1 MEKEETL
8 LRKRL
13 IELSNNAY
21 QRGIIMYSDFLNL
34 NELNILHTT
43 PKDSFPVPYRTFGG
57 YDPSERQM
65 AAFIPDAFFF
75 SQEYPISCICIRPS
89 MEKFAENLTH
99 RDYLG
104 AILNLGIERSKI
116 GDILVED
123 KKAYIFCHNSLCEF
137 LMNEICRVRHTTVVP
152 SIIENKE
159 EFPSVKLQKVTGTVS
174 SVRLD
179 SVTAL
184 AFSTSRSSILPLI
197 EGKKLFVN
205 GKNIVSNAYHLK
217 EGDIVSVRG
226 KGKYRFDGT
235 TNLTKKNRYH
245 VEVSRYC

>member
-1 MEKEETL
+1 M
-8 LRKRL
+8 
-13 IELSNNAY
+13 
-21 QRGIIMYSDFLNL
+21 
-34 NELNILHTT
+34 
-43 PKDSFPVPYRTFGG
+43 
-57 YDPSERQM
+57 
-65 AAFIPDAFFF
+65 
-75 SQEYPISCICIRPS
+75 
-89 MEKFAENLTH
+89 
-99 RDYLG
+99 
-104 AILNLGIERSKI
+104 
-116 GDILVED
+116 
-123 KKAYIFCHNSLCEF
+123 
-137 LMNEICRVRHTTVVP
+137 
-152 SIIENKE
+152 
-159 EFPSVKLQKVTGTVS
+159 
-174 SVRLD
+174 RLD

>member
-1 MEKEETL
+1 MSLNGASVTVRQAGASHPEKVISDNKTPYAFYYKVEYMPVTVAHEMEVTKDNTL
-8 LRKRL
+8 EIK
-13 IELSNNAY
+13 IPEVEQKTSVTVGNQAVGEL
-21 QRGIIMYSDFLNL
+21 L
-34 NELNILHTT
+34 
-43 PKDSFPVPYRTFGG
+43 
-57 YDPSERQM
+57 
-65 AAFIPDAFFF
+65 
-75 SQEYPISCICIRPS
+75 S
-89 MEKFAENLTH
+89 MEVTAPQAVASKDGRTYTITYNLK
-99 RDYLG
+99 LS
-104 AILNLGIERSKI
+104 A
-116 GDILVED
+116 V
-123 KKAYIFCHNSLCEF
+123 
-137 LMNEICRVRHTTVVP
+137 NETVSEAVLKTDLP
-152 SIIENKE
+152 GGTWSSDAVNGKV
-159 EFPSVKLQKVTGTVS
+159 SSQKVTGTVS

>member
-1 MEKEETL
+1 MEKEQLFE
-8 LRKRL
+8 KRM
-13 IELSNNAY
+13 IELSKNAY
-21 QRGIIMYSDFLNL
+21 YRGILTFSDFLDL
-34 NELNILHTT
+34 NELHKLHSL
-43 PKDSFPVPYRTFGG
+43 PLKQYGVKVETFGG
-57 YDPSERQM
+57 HAFAERQM

-137 LMNEICRVRHTTVVP
+137 LMNEICRIRHTTVVP

-184 AFSTSRSSILPLI
+184 TFSTSRSSILPLI

>member
-75 SQEYPISCICIRPS
+75 SQEYPISCICICPS

>member
-1 MEKEETL
+1 MEKEQLFE
-8 LRKRL
+8 KRM
-13 IELSNNAY
+13 IELSKNAY
-21 QRGIIMYSDFLNL
+21 YRGILTFSDFLDL
-34 NELNILHTT
+34 NELHKLHSL
-43 PKDSFPVPYRTFGG
+43 PLKQYGVKVETFGG
-57 YDPSERQM
+57 HAFAERQM

-137 LMNEICRVRHTTVVP
+137 LMN
-152 SIIENKE
+152 ENKE

>member
-1 MEKEETL
+1 
-8 LRKRL
+8 
-13 IELSNNAY
+13 
-21 QRGIIMYSDFLNL
+21 
-34 NELNILHTT
+34 
-43 PKDSFPVPYRTFGG
+43 
-57 YDPSERQM
+57 M

-197 EGKKLFVN
+197 EEKKLFVN